1 MLHYGILFENVTLF
15 YSCFSHTLHSD
26 FGLLI
31 FLIYF
36 ESKVTPCLEALSLGM
51 EEAKMIEQGKL
62 HVDFQEL
69 HSLTLQSFHDESVEY
84 PFAFHSKA
92 LLPSIKK
99 LVVCDSDFKEIF
111 PSQIFDIDC
120 TKILSQLEEL
130 ELRSLSRLE
139 SIGLDHSW
147 MSPFLEN
154 LQTLLVWDCDGLK
167 NLTPSTV
174 SFSNLIKL
182 DIRNCCEFKYLFT
195 SSTAKT
201 LHALRELHIANCKLL
216 KAIVAKEGDEEADGY
231 RYENESE
238 DVVKVEGEC
247 EPEDGGEGERCYED
261 EDKGEREDGTDK
273 IKDEGEGE
281 DRDEGEIEEEDKG
294 EIKEE
299 DERDD
304 QDGGEGEDQD
314 GCKGEVQIKEEHE
327 GESESEIKEEDENKV
342 EDRDKCKSE
351 IEEEDNMIFMKL
363 EILNLSLLPKLG
375 SFYPGSSTLKFPCLK
390 QVSFTECYNTKVF
403 HHGDQIPEDLKVTI
417 DGDCTEGEA
426 DLLICIVTDSHDV

>member
-1 MLHYGILFENVTLF
+1 MLLYFIKF
-15 YSCFSHTLHSD
+15 FSYLHSD
-26 FGLLI
+26 FSLLI

-36 ESKVTPCLEALSLGM
+36 ESKVTPCLEALSLGK

-69 HSLTLQSFHDESVEY
+69 NSLTLQSFHDESVEY
-84 PFAFHSKA
+84 PFVFHSKA

-111 PSQIFDIDC
+111 PSQTFDIDC

-154 LQTLLVWDCDGLK
+154 LQTLLVWDCDGLR

-182 DIRNCCEFKYLFT
+182 DIRNCCGFKYMFT

-216 KAIVAKEGDEEADGY
+216 KAIVAKEGDEYKYEDESQDGDEEIDGY
-231 RYENESE
+231 RYENEAE

-247 EPEDGGEGERCYED
+247 KGED
-261 EDKGEREDGTDK
+261 ERRYADEDEGEREDGKD
-273 IKDEGEGE
+273 KDEGEIKQE
-281 DRDEGEIEEEDKG
+281 DEDEDEGESEIEEEDKG
-294 EIKEE
+294 EIEEE
-299 DERDD
+299 DED
-304 QDGGEGEDQD
+304 EGEDQD
-314 GCKGEVQIKEEHE
+314 GGKGDDELKEDNE
-327 GESESEIKEEDENKV
+327 GESEIDEEDEG
-342 EDRDKCKSE
+342 EDKDKGKGE

-363 EILNLSLLPKLG
+363 EILDFSLLPKLG
-375 SFYPGSSTLKFPCLK
+375 IFYSGSSTLKFPCLK
-390 QVSFTECYNTKVF
+390 QVSFTQCDNTKVF
-403 HHGDQIPEDLKVTI
+403 HHGNQLPEDLKVTI
-417 DGDCTEGEA
+417 DGNCTESDINSVIMQQFEEEKK
-426 DLLICIVTDSHDV
+426 TY